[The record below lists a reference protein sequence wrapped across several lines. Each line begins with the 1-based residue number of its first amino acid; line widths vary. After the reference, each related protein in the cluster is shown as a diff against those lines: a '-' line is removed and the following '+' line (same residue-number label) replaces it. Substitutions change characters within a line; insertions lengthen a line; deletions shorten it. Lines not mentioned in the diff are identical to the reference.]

1 MARELAGRNE
11 RGYVAVQGDEPAIEG
26 GQPALANSGELGQ
39 VRVGHLTMPDDAI
52 ESDLVVTEHLGPEVM
67 TRVAEEDRQGLL
79 C

>member
-1 MARELAGRNE
+1 MVRELAGRNE

-26 GQPALANSGELGQ
+26 GQPAPTNPGELGQ

-52 ESDLVVTEHLGPEVM
+52 ERDLVVAEHLGPEVM
-67 TRVAEEDRQGLL
+67 TRVAQQDRQGLL